1 MHRKP
6 FMTRMAAIS
15 YKQINCTVTS
25 KSMYSSVRY
34 EFTLLLSINPIR
46 SGVFQTANDPGGGG
60 ALKAPPPTISKTI
73 HEFSPYHICAKKYA
87 IAIILNSLR

>member
-1 MHRKP
+1 
-6 FMTRMAAIS
+6 MTPMAAIS

-46 SGVFQTANDPGGGG
+46 SGVFQTANNPGGG
-60 ALKAPPPTISKTI
+60 ALKAPPHTISKTI